1 MAFATP
7 KRNGV
12 QAKTNEIINKFN
24 SASKQQHQFTTPT
37 LPQKRTNEIATPL
50 TGKKQA
56 TSNENI
62 LKTKKQLSTATVSSN
77 QQQHAQDSANTQQND
92 NLITVAVRIR
102 PLETKET
109 ASGHINAVR
118 YNSQSNQILVIND
131 HKQQPP
137 LTFTCDHVI
146 TDQKPTNWA
155 QQNLVDGGDAQQQY
169 VYECLG
175 RPLLNKAFAGYNVS
189 IFAYGQTGSGKTY
202 SMIGSQEQPGLIP
215 RFFEELFSQRN
226 AASADAKG
234 GEYTNH
240 IEISYYE
247 IYNEKIYDLL
257 RSNSTDSKG
266 MCKLFFYLGS
276 NNKKKSR

>member
-7 KRNGV
+7 KRTGL
-12 QAKTNEIINKFN
+12 QTKTNEIINKFN
-24 SASKQQHQFTTPT
+24 SVNKQFTTPT
-37 LPQKRTNEIATPL
+37 LSQKRTNNDIPTPL

-56 TSNENI
+56 TNNENI
-62 LKTKKQLSTATVSSN
+62 LKSKKQSTASTN
-77 QQQHAQDSANTQQND
+77 QQPASEND

-109 ASGHINAVR
+109 VQGQINAVR
-118 YNSQSNQILVIND
+118 FNPQSNQILVIND
-131 HKQQPP
+131 HKQTQQQP

-146 TDQKPTNWA
+146 TDQKPTNWT
-155 QQNLVDGGDAQQQY
+155 QGLTDEGDAQQQY

-202 SMIGSQEQPGLIP
+202 SMIGSQEHPGLIP
-215 RFFEELFSQRN
+215 RFFDELFSQRN
-226 AASADAKG
+226 AATADSNG

-266 MCKLFFYLGS
+266 MLA
-276 NNKKKSR
+276 